1 MKIVDQRQWIAMLE
15 DTGEL
20 ARVKVQVDWSGEIG
34 AICRRVLNAQGPA
47 LLFEHVVGHERTWCS
62 KLFTGSLGTPARVSL
77 AMTGEKDVPRRELAD
92 RFRRALRAGMPPT
105 VVSTGPVKENVLR
118 GTAVDLF
125 QLPVPLWHPLDGG
138 RYINTMCGVVTRD
151 PDTGFLNVG
160 TYRGVISDPRRIATL
175 LLLGAGWGEHFVKYS
190 DRGQEMPVAVVYGW
204 DPLMDMC
211 AGSQIPHDVS
221 EWDVVGALR
230 GEPVPLVKCEMSDI
244 LVPASAEIVVEGF
257 VSSDPGTFLMEG
269 PFGEYPGTYGEPRP
283 RPVIRV
289 ECITHRDDPVYRG
302 SLEGV
307 AVGAMNEDAAIYT
320 ITSKAAVLHTL
331 ERAGVRGVLDAR
343 PGPVTFVQVRQSYNG
358 QAKQVAAALWGS
370 SAAEHFWKVIM
381 VVDEDVDIYNDRAI
395 QWALCYR
402 VNPAT
407 DLLVFP
413 ATRGGVLDQTI
424 PLSDRDDTRFGTG
437 RWNRLLIDATRDLRT
452 AQHDQFGRPMWPP
465 MSTEPDPKEAARVQE
480 RWQDYGITLP
490 ERRGGSK
497 AEKRGGTR
505 A

>member
-1 MKIVDQRQWIAMLE
+1 MGFLDQRAWITTLE
-15 DTGEL
+15 DAGEL
-20 ARVKVQVDWSGEIG
+20 ARVKVPVDGKGEIG

-47 LLFEHVVGHERTWCS
+47 LLFENVAGHERTWCT
-62 KLFTGSLGTPARVSL
+62 KLFTGSLGTAARVAL
-77 AMTGEKDVPRRELAD
+77 ALSGKKDTPRRELAET
-92 RFRRALRAGMPPT
+92 FRRALQRGTPPA
-105 VVSTGPVKENVLR
+105 VVTTGPVKENILR
-118 GTAVDLF
+118 GEAIDLF
-125 QLPVPLWHPLDGG
+125 QIPVPLWHPRDGG

-160 TYRGVISDPRRIATL
+160 TYRGMIADPRRIATL
-175 LLLGAGWGEHFVKYS
+175 LLLGAGWGEHFVKYA

-204 DPLMDMC
+204 DPVMDIC
-211 AGSQIPHDVS
+211 GGSQIPHDLS
-221 EWDVVGALR
+221 EYDVMGALR
-230 GEPVPLVKCEMSDI
+230 GEPAPLVKCETSDI
-244 LVPASAEIVVEGF
+244 LVPAGAEIVVEGF
-257 VSSDPGTFLMEG
+257 VSSDPGTFMMEG

-289 ECITHRDDPVYRG
+289 ECVTHRHDPVYRG

-307 AVGAMNEDAAIYT
+307 PVGAMNEDAAIYT

-331 ERAGVRGVLDAR
+331 QRAGVRGVLDAR
-343 PGPVTFVQVRQSYNG
+343 PGPVTVVQVRQSYNG

-370 SAAEHFWKVIM
+370 AAAEHFWKVIM
-381 VVDEDVDIYNDRAI
+381 VVDEDVDIYSDRAI

-413 ATRGGVLDQTI
+413 ATRGGVLDQTV
-424 PLSDRDDTRFGTG
+424 PLAERDDTVLGTG

-452 AQHDQFGRPMWPP
+452 AVHDRFGRPSWPS
-465 MSTEPDPKEAARVQE
+465 MSTEPDPAEVARVEQ

-490 ERRGGSK
+490 GGRRP
-497 AEKRGGTR
+497 RP
-505 A
+505 

>member
-1 MKIVDQRQWIAMLE
+1 MGFLDQRAWIATLE
-15 DTGEL
+15 DAGEL
-20 ARVKVQVDWSGEIG
+20 ARVKVPVDGKGEIG

-47 LLFEHVVGHERTWCS
+47 LLFENVAGHERSWCT
-62 KLFTGSLGTPARVSL
+62 KLFTGSLGTAARVAL
-77 AMTGEKDVPRRELAD
+77 ALSGRKDTPRRELAET
-92 RFRRALRAGMPPT
+92 FRRALQRGTPPT
-105 VVSTGPVKENVLR
+105 VVKTGPVKENVLR
-118 GTAVDLF
+118 GEGIDLF
-125 QLPVPLWHPLDGG
+125 QIPVPLWHPRDGG

-160 TYRGVISDPRRIATL
+160 TYRGVIADPRRIATL
-175 LLLGAGWGEHFVKYS
+175 LLLGAGWGEHFVKYV

-204 DPLMDMC
+204 DPVMDIC
-211 AGSQIPHDVS
+211 GGSQVPHDVS
-221 EWDVVGALR
+221 EYDVMGTLR
-230 GEPVPLVKCEMSDI
+230 GEPAPLVKCETSDI
-244 LVPASAEIVVEGF
+244 LVPAGAEIVVEGF
-257 VSSDPGTFLMEG
+257 VSSDPGTFMMEG

-289 ECITHRDDPVYRG
+289 ECVTHRHDPVYRG

-307 AVGAMNEDAAIYT
+307 PVGAMNEDAAIYT

-331 ERAGVRGVLDAR
+331 QRAGVRGVLDAR
-343 PGPVTFVQVRQSYNG
+343 PGPVTVVQVRQSYNG
-358 QAKQVAAALWGS
+358 QAKQVAAAMWGS
-370 SAAEHFWKVIM
+370 AAAEHFWKVVM

-424 PLSDRDDTRFGTG
+424 PLAERDDTILGTG

-452 AQHDQFGRPMWPP
+452 AVHDRFGRPSWPS
-465 MSTEPDPKEAARVQE
+465 MSTEPDPTEVARVEQ
-480 RWQDYGITLP
+480 RWKDYGITLAD
-490 ERRGGSK
+490 RRS
-497 AEKRGGTR
+497 TR
-505 A
+505 R